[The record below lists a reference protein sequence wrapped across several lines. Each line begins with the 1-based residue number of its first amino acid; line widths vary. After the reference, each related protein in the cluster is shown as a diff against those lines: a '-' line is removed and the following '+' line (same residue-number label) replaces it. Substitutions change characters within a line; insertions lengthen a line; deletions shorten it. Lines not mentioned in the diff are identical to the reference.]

1 MIDTS
6 KLKGPLGLS
15 ILSIVVLLVLG
26 INGISSIVTP
36 FFGSSS
42 SMSASSATDTLLKQ
56 HDDYQAMNIAR
67 FNGRSAF
74 FKPIRIAIA
83 TPPPPPPQEKNDT
96 PMVPKE
102 IIIPGP
108 PPAPSSYMGPALIA
122 IIGDEAWF
130 KGSGTGPDAVL
141 RIKTGEESEGVKVVS
156 TSSPSIVTVEH
167 RLGVYSIHLFENEET
182 FFREEPLPPTANDF
196 LEEVEG

>member
-1 MIDTS
+1 MIDPA
-6 KLKGPLGLS
+6 KLKSPLGLS
-15 ILSIVVLLVLG
+15 ILSIAVLLVLG
-26 INGISSIVTP
+26 INGISSLVTP

-42 SMSASSATDTLLKQ
+42 SMSASSTTETLLKQ
-56 HDDYQAMNIAR
+56 HDDYLAMNIAR

-74 FKPIRIAIA
+74 FKPIRIAVA
-83 TPPPPPPQEKNDT
+83 PPPPQQQEKNDT
-96 PMVPKE
+96 PMVPDE

-108 PPAPSSYMGPALIA
+108 PPAPSRYMGPALIA
-122 IIGDEAWF
+122 IIGEEAWF

-141 RIKTGEESEGVKVVS
+141 RIKTGEESEGVKVLS
-156 TSSPSIVTVEH
+156 TSAPSIVTVEH

-196 LEEVEG
+196 LKEVEG